1 MLHAVALRIVGS
13 IAFAVWALVSSAFA
27 AISDLRVEQ
36 TLTLVVEE
44 QNTSTQERAAMNL
57 WTTASLEQLTQ
68 RPPVNLFQIS
78 VEAGSEKVFA
88 NFERAVGT
96 VRPNRMVR
104 PFRMGVVDRD
114 GTFLV
119 SDFWGACVWRYSPDW
134 AILAKYPKD
143 HTVGEG
149 FEPDECEAAGADSR
163 GNVFAMNSSGIFRY
177 HSNGEPGP
185 WPVQSNYTRYKDFGH
200 VLGRTGPNSDERFRG
215 FAIVEQHAFGVRAN
229 GGKCD
234 GVVAHPADRSRSPPI
249 RQ

>member
-1 MLHAVALRIVGS
+1 
-13 IAFAVWALVSSAFA
+13 
-27 AISDLRVEQ
+27 
-36 TLTLVVEE
+36 
-44 QNTSTQERAAMNL
+44 MNL